1 MKNCDLVV
9 AGVGGQGIIL
19 ASRVISHA
27 AIAAGMEVR
36 TSEVLGM
43 AQREGP
49 VTSQV
54 RMGYGRFGALI
65 PSGRA
70 DILLSFELA
79 ETVRNLF
86 LLRPGGLVVSATT
99 TIVPTTV
106 ALGLSTYD
114 REALLAY
121 LRRAVPDC
129 VLLDAD
135 ALARQA
141 GHPRTLNSVLLGML
155 SALGRLPV
163 PAEAVRTTLLSTVK
177 PNLREVNMRAF
188 DLGFEAADS
197 ARNAN

>member
-49 VTSQV
+49 VSSQV
-54 RMGYGRFGALI
+54 RMGYGLFGALI

-70 DILLSFELA
+70 DVLLSFELA
-79 ETVRNLF
+79 EAVRNLY
-86 LLRPGGLVVSATT
+86 LLKPGGTVVTADT

-114 REALLAY
+114 RQAILAY
-121 LRRAVPDC
+121 LRRAASNPVI
-129 VLLDAD
+129 LDAGRL
-135 ALARQA
+135 ALEA
-141 GHPRTLNSVLLGML
+141 GHPRTLNSVLLG
-155 SALGRLPV
+155 ALAALVRLPI
-163 PAEAVRTTLLSTVK
+163 PADKVLETLVSIVK
-177 PNLREVNMRAF
+177 PNLREVNKRAF
-188 DLGFEAADS
+188 NLGRRATA
-197 ARNAN
+197 

>member
-54 RMGYGRFGALI
+54 RMGYGLFGALI

-70 DILLSFELA
+70 DILLGFELA
-79 ETVRNLF
+79 ETARNLY

-99 TIVPTTV
+99 AIVPTTV
-106 ALGLSTYD
+106 ALGLSSYD
-114 REALLAY
+114 REALLAH

-141 GHPRTLNSVLLGML
+141 GHPRTLNSVLLGVL
-155 SALGRLPV
+155 AALERLPV
-163 PAEAVRTTLLSTVK
+163 PAQAVRETLLSTVK
-177 PNLREVNMRAF
+177 PNLREVNERAF
-188 DLGFEAADS
+188 DLGYAAGADY
-197 ARNAN
+197 RN